1 MSNKSRT
8 LTFCAI
14 TLVLCAAIL
23 SALVL
28 NRDNGETV
36 SGDISSPSQIVS
48 EVFSDSESGSET
60 EHSEEIPSE
69 VSLIDESDDSTSSES
84 EAFPAFRVDEEIQ
97 ANYLVLYDATNDRFL
112 YERNAEKRC
121 YPASITKLLTALTA
135 CDYLS
140 PGDIVT
146 VGNEITMIGQGSS
159 TAFLQVGFQLTFE
172 QLMDSMMIVSGND
185 AAYVMAVWAGR
196 KMLGTERGSAEA
208 ALNAFMER
216 ANEKAVNLGMTDTHF
231 TNPDGY
237 HDSNHY
243 TTPRDLAYL
252 CKAALNNPIIA
263 ESCKKTSVRY
273 MIVSGQ
279 TVNYENTNTFLKN
292 YPYATGLKTG
302 TTNEA
307 GFCLAASAYKDGR
320 ELVSVIIG
328 AKTTT
333 ARFTDAAAIFDIA
346 YGLSQRQR

>member
-1 MSNKSRT
+1 MNNKSRT
-8 LTFCAI
+8 LTFCTV

-23 SALVL
+23 CALVL
-28 NRDNGETV
+28 TKNNAEPTSEAV
-36 SGDISSPSQIVS
+36 SSPISQSVS
-48 EVFSDSESGSET
+48 VLFSDSGADSE
-60 EHSEEIPSE
+60 EEYSEEISEEPSFAE
-69 VSLIDESDDSTSSES
+69 ESDASAVSEP
-84 EAFPAFRVDEEIQ
+84 EAFPTFRVDEEIQ
-97 ANYLVLYDATNDRFL
+97 ANYLVLYDSTNDRFL
-112 YERNAEKRC
+112 YERNAEKHC

-140 PGDIVT
+140 SGDVVT
-146 VGNEITMIGQGSS
+146 VGNEISMIGQGSS

-196 KMLGTERGSAEA
+196 RMLGTERGSAEA
-208 ALNAFMER
+208 ALNAFMEK
-216 ANEKAVNLGMTDTHF
+216 ANEKAVSLGMTDTHF

-237 HDSNHY
+237 HDPDHY
-243 TTPRDLAYL
+243 TTPHDLAYL
-252 CKAALNNPIIA
+252 CKAALNNPVIS
-263 ESCKKTSVRY
+263 ESCRKTSAKY

-279 TVNYENTNTFLKN
+279 TVNYENTNAFLRN
-292 YPYATGLKTG
+292 YQYATGLKTG

-320 ELVSVIIG
+320 ELISVIIG
-328 AKTTT
+328 AKSAT

-346 YGLSQRQR
+346 YGLT

>member
-1 MSNKSRT
+1 
-8 LTFCAI
+8 
-14 TLVLCAAIL
+14 
-23 SALVL
+23 
-28 NRDNGETV
+28 
-36 SGDISSPSQIVS
+36 
-48 EVFSDSESGSET
+48 
-60 EHSEEIPSE
+60 
-69 VSLIDESDDSTSSES
+69 
-84 EAFPAFRVDEEIQ
+84 
-97 ANYLVLYDATNDRFL
+97 
-112 YERNAEKRC
+112 
-121 YPASITKLLTALTA
+121 
-135 CDYLS
+135 
-140 PGDIVT
+140 
-146 VGNEITMIGQGSS
+146 
-159 TAFLQVGFQLTFE
+159 
-172 QLMDSMMIVSGND
+172 MIVSGND

-208 ALNAFMER
+208 ALNAFMEK
-216 ANEKAVNLGMTDTHF
+216 ANEKAVSLGMTDTHF

-263 ESCKKTSVRY
+263 ESCKKTSARY

-279 TVNYENTNTFLKN
+279 TVNYENTNAFLKN

-346 YGLSQRQR
+346 YGLS

>member
-8 LTFCAI
+8 LTFCTV

-28 NRDNGETV
+28 SRSDGEPV
-36 SGDISSPSQIVS
+36 SGDISALTSSDVS
-48 EVFSDSESGSET
+48 EVLSNPDLSDSEMFSDSESSDSET
-60 EHSEEIPSE
+60 F
-69 VSLIDESDDSTSSES
+69 SDHDSDSSDS
-84 EAFPAFRVDEEIQ
+84 KPFPTVLVDVQIQ
-97 ANYLVLYDATNDRFL
+97 ANYLVLYDVSDDRFL

-140 PGDIVT
+140 PGDVVT
-146 VGNEITMIGQGSS
+146 VGNEITMIGPGSS
-159 TAFLQVGFQLTFE
+159 TAYLQVGFQLTFE

-196 KMLGTERGSAEA
+196 KILGTERGSAEA
-208 ALNAFMER
+208 ALNTFMEA
-216 ANEKAVNLGMTDTHF
+216 ANKKAVSLGMADTHF
-231 TNPDGY
+231 SNPDGY
-237 HDSNHY
+237 HDVNHY

-252 CKAALNNPIIA
+252 CKAALDNPIIA
-263 ESCKKTSVRY
+263 ESCKKTSARY

-279 TVNYENTNTFLKN
+279 TVNYETTNAFLKN
-292 YPYATGLKTG
+292 YQYATGLKTG

-307 GFCLAASAYKDGR
+307 GFCLAASAYKDGK
-320 ELVSVIIG
+320 EFVAVIIG
-328 AKTTT
+328 AKSAT

-346 YGLSQRQR
+346 YGVS

>member
-8 LTFCAI
+8 LTFCVI

-36 SGDISSPSQIVS
+36 SGDISSPPQIVS

-69 VSLIDESDDSTSSES
+69 VSLVDESDDSTSSEP

-252 CKAALNNPIIA
+252 CKAPI
-263 ESCKKTSVRY
+263 
-273 MIVSGQ
+273 
-279 TVNYENTNTFLKN
+279 
-292 YPYATGLKTG
+292 
-302 TTNEA
+302 
-307 GFCLAASAYKDGR
+307 
-320 ELVSVIIG
+320 
-328 AKTTT
+328 
-333 ARFTDAAAIFDIA
+333 
-346 YGLSQRQR
+346 

>member
-8 LTFCAI
+8 LTFCTV
-14 TLVLCAAIL
+14 TLVLCAAVL
-23 SALVL
+23 SVLVL
-28 NRDNGETV
+28 NNNYEESV
-36 SGDISSPSQIVS
+36 SGDINSLSAQIVS
-48 EVFSDSESGSET
+48 ELFSDSEFASET
-60 EHSEEIPSE
+60 EHSEKVTID
-69 VSLIDESDDSTSSES
+69 VSSVEESDASTSSVP
-84 EAFPAFRVDEEIQ
+84 EAFPAFRVDEKIQ
-97 ANYLVLYDATNDRFL
+97 ANYLVLYDSSSDCFL
-112 YERNAEKRC
+112 YERNGEKRC

-140 PGDIVT
+140 SGDVVT
-146 VGNEITMIGQGSS
+146 VGNEISMIGQGSS
-159 TAFLQVGFQLTFE
+159 TAFLQVGFQLTLE
-172 QLMDSMMIVSGND
+172 QLMDSMLIVSGND

-196 KMLGTERGSAEA
+196 KILGTERGSAEA
-208 ALNAFMER
+208 ALNAFMEKV
-216 ANEKAVNLGMTDTHF
+216 NEKAVRLGMTDTHF

-252 CKAALNNPIIA
+252 CKAALDNPIIA
-263 ESCKKTSVRY
+263 ESCQKTSARY

-279 TVNYENTNTFLKN
+279 TVNYENTNAFLKN

-320 ELVSVIIG
+320 GLISVIIG
-328 AKTTT
+328 ASSAT

-346 YGLSQRQR
+346 YGLS